1 MRLKILGL
9 QGSDNVELI
18 TSATK
23 KMRLESVKA
32 ALSVSE
38 LSEEKIAE
46 ILISHGVAEAEARQ
60 AAATLA
66 TSEANIT
73 ATGTT
78 GAFTAAT
85 KGLGV
90 VLKGVWA
97 TLKANPFIAVV
108 GALAVAAVAIEYFST
123 SFEESL
129 EKIDEA
135 ENQLSETNSEL
146 ESAENHEWLIM
157 GGFCEAAFHIAVASL

>member
-1 MRLKILGL
+1 
-9 QGSDNVELI
+9 
-18 TSATK
+18 
-23 KMRLESVKA
+23 MRLENVKA
-32 ALSVSE
+32 ALSVSG
-38 LSEEKIAE
+38 LNEEEIAE

-108 GALAVAAVAIEYFST
+108 GVLAAAVAIEYFST